1 VRRWLR
7 QLPNV
12 VTAIRILL
20 VIPIAIALLRGDLIT
35 TLSLFF
41 VAASS
46 DLVDGFLA
54 KHFGWQS
61 RVGALLDPAADKL
74 LLGAVFVVLAVLK
87 LVPLWL
93 VATVLLRDLIIVVG
107 AIVYRVCIG
116 PIEARPSAVSKFN
129 TLCQGFFIMCVI
141 GRAEF
146 AIPAMWIVTALGAL
160 TFVTTVVSGIDY
172 GLTHGRD
179 ALICARSRRGGARAG
194 SLP

>member
-12 VTAIRILL
+12 ITAIRILL
-20 VIPIAIALLRGDLIT
+20 VIPIAIALLRGDLVT

-41 VAASS
+41 IAAGS

-61 RVGALLDPAADKL
+61 RLGALLDPAADKL
-74 LLGAVFVVLAVLK
+74 LLGAVFVVLAVLG
-87 LVPLWL
+87 LVPVWL
-93 VATVLLRDLIIVVG
+93 VATVVVRDLIIVIG
-107 AIVYRVCIG
+107 AIGYRVCIG

-129 TLCQGFFIMCVI
+129 TLCQGCFIMCVI

-146 AIPAMWIVTALGAL
+146 AIPAAWIVTALGAL

-172 GLTHGRD
+172 GLTHGRA
-179 ALICARSRRGGARAG
+179 ALDPARSRRRGASAGG
-194 SLP
+194 LP